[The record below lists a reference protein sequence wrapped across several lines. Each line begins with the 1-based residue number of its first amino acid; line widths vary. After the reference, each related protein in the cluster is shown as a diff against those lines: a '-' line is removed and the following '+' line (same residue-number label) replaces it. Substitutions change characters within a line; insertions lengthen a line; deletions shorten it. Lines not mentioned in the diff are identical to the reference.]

1 MMPNNDAWQTSLH
14 AFAQDHPTAVGHF
27 PGNPIIPGAL
37 LLAHALRA
45 MGTTADPTAL
55 RNTKFF
61 APVRPGDTVVFRWR
75 TVPGGDRVFECRLRD
90 SEQRVMSGSISFT
103 DA

>member
-1 MMPNNDAWQTSLH
+1 MTTNHGNWQTSLH
-14 AFAQDHPTAVGHF
+14 AFAQDHPTAAGHF

-45 MGTTADPTAL
+45 IGPTAAPVAV

-61 APVRPGDTVVFRWR
+61 APVRPGDTVEFRWHA
-75 TVPGGDRVFECRLRD
+75 VPGGDLVFECHLRD
-90 SEQRVMSGSISFT
+90 RAQRVMSGSILFT